1 MKISKL
7 EGKRVALWG
16 WGREG
21 RAAFAV
27 LRERLPSLPL
37 SLFCPAAEVEAARAE
52 TQGVLDVRG
61 EPSAE
66 ALAAFDVVIKS
77 PGISPY
83 QPIALAAA
91 GQGTRFIGGTALW
104 FAEHAADDGIVHDTV
119 CVTGTKGKSTTTALV
134 AHLLR
139 AAGHRTGLV
148 GNIGLPLLEAM
159 ACGAPVLASDLPV
172 LREVGET
179 AARYVLPAD
188 RTAWQRAI
196 QELWANP
203 AEQTALRQAG
213 PKRAAAFTW
222 QHMATTTWEAW
233 HDWL

>member
-27 LRERLPSLPL
+27 LRERLPLPL
-37 SLFCPAAEVEAARAE
+37 SLFCPAVEVGAARME
-52 TQGVLDVRG
+52 TQGALDVRG

-91 GQGTRFIGGTALW
+91 R
-104 FAEHAADDGIVHDTV
+104 
-119 CVTGTKGKSTTTALV
+119 
-134 AHLLR
+134 R
-139 AAGHRTGLV
+139 APPSSA
-148 GNIGLPLLEAM
+148 
-159 ACGAPVLASDLPV
+159 
-172 LREVGET
+172 
-179 AARYVLPAD
+179 
-188 RTAWQRAI
+188 
-196 QELWANP
+196 
-203 AEQTALRQAG
+203 ALRCG
-213 PKRAAAFTW
+213 SPSMRLT
-222 QHMATTTWEAW
+222 MASCTTPCA
-233 HDWL
+233 